1 MSFAPVLQEVAA
13 RISGTE
19 PATLREQPDR
29 WAYALR
35 EAVSL
40 VAPDWIVTH
49 HDLGLE
55 ADAARATGADL
66 ADAVDVPLDG
76 SAPASAALELT
87 ATLATL
93 YPQALVAASI
103 SGPAAMAAHLLEEE
117 EEEEAADLDPLDA
130 LDLCGDALAGLAAA
144 HIERGAQ
151 RVIVWEPSCGPFAV
165 DDVEAAHQPLLRR
178 LETLGAAAVL
188 CSGADLGGDGYAAHA
203 SPSSSRAAMLVPLD
217 AFPLAEGDDFPLIA
231 EIELAPAGDVV
242 LTDGPIPRDC
252 SMSALAQLGRRKR
265 TSG

>member
-13 RISGTE
+13 RIGGTE
-19 PATLREQPDR
+19 SSMMREQPER
-29 WAYALR
+29 WAYSLR

-49 HDLGLE
+49 HDLDLE
-55 ADAARATGADL
+55 ADAARATGVDL
-66 ADAVDVPLDG
+66 ADVVEIPLDG
-76 SAPASAALELT
+76 SATASAVLELT

-93 YPQALVAASI
+93 YPQAPVAASV
-103 SGPAAMAAHLLEEE
+103 SGPAAMAARLLED
-117 EEEEAADLDPLDA
+117 EATDLDPLDT

-144 HIERGAQ
+144 HVERGAQ
-151 RVIVWEPSCGPFAV
+151 RVIVWEPVRGPFAS
-165 DDVEAAHQPLLRR
+165 DDVEAAHRPLLRR

-188 CSGADLGGDGYAAHA
+188 CSAAELGGEGYAAHA
-203 SPSSSRAAMLVPLD
+203 SPSASRAAVLVPLD

-231 EIELAPAGDVV
+231 EIEAAPAGDLV

-265 TSG
+265 TTG